1 MTDFFTREPDP
12 LEELLAPP
20 PAAGAEGLRE
30 RLLGRTTRL
39 LRRRRR
45 LRRLAGA
52 AALAGCCAAGLL
64 AVWWAARPAPAPPE
78 LVVPA
83 LAGDPSEQH
92 RLKAELPTEAVAVE
106 ERAADDDDPRAQ
118 ASLYRRAGDLYLSE
132 ENDPAAAVR
141 CYGNALDAGG
151 EADLSV
157 VPSDNWLLMA
167 IKNARQKEKRHAN
180 NGG

>member
-1 MTDFFTREPDP
+1 MTDFFAREPDP

-20 PAAGAEGLRE
+20 PAAAAEGLRE
-30 RLLGRTTRL
+30 RLLGQTTRL

-52 AALAGCCAAGLL
+52 AALAACCTAGLL
-64 AVWWAARPAPAPPE
+64 AVWWAVRPTPPAPSPDMAREERPAPPAPE
-78 LVVPA
+78 L
-83 LAGDPSEQH
+83 S
-92 RLKAELPTEAVAVE
+92 EAVAVE
-106 ERAADDDDPRAQ
+106 ERAADDDDLRAQ
-118 ASLYRRAGDLYLSE
+118 AALYRRAGDLYLSA

-157 VPSDNWLLMA
+157 APSDNWLLMA